1 MKQRRLRERSRRFIT
16 EAASGAQLVM
26 RLDWPRGSREA
37 AARRRLPSARAAG
50 ATASVAAASG
60 ARCSSRARCAGEV
73 DADGAEVADG
83 AAGTAGAEPGA
94 EPGVAAD
101 AAPSPEE
108 VASAD
113 EAASGCDSIGAELI
127 GPPTTGCS
135 AAWATAVVC
144 SACGLTCCVRCQGS
158 RAPAAGGG
166 PNSPWIAASA
176 TRFATSS
183 IAMSQRSIVEPLPRK
198 SVVRA
203 PGDGRHAPFHPQSRA
218 ASCAMRASP
227 ASTSVSCRV

>member
-26 RLDWPRGSREA
+26 RLDWPRGSRA
-37 AARRRLPSARAAG
+37 AALALGQGRRRDRQRGGGERGEMLEPRQMRG
-50 ATASVAAASG
+50 RG
-60 ARCSSRARCAGEV
+60 RCRWRGSRGRRRRHG
-73 DADGAEVADG
+73 
-83 AAGTAGAEPGA
+83 GAEPGA

-135 AAWATAVVC
+135 AAWATVVVC